1 MNLLR
6 PGARSR
12 TGLGLGLGLGHR
24 TQGGG
29 GGGGGVTGV
38 GTVSPECACSAMT
51 GSVPL
56 MSPMPRLTLHFCK
69 AIHTDKFSTCPFRFI
84 ILVIHFCI
92 IPSAWAGSTTLC
104 LLFPH

>member
-12 TGLGLGLGLGHR
+12 TGLGLGLGHR
-24 TQGGG
+24 TQVQ
-29 GGGGGVTGV
+29 GVTGV

-84 ILVIHFCI
+84 VLVIHFCI